1 MLLLYNYYYKKLF
14 YIFVYKIPLF
24 FLEGKTVPKVSATSL
39 ARELVAS
46 KGLLGLYRG
55 VGATGMRDVTFS
67 IIYFPMF
74 ARLNALGPRKKDG
87 SGIYFTFLTLTSNI
101 SYVFI
106 LLGDAVFWC
115 SFVSGC
121 AAGSSAALA
130 VNPIDVIKTR
140 LQAIKKSD
148 AEVEYKG
155 VVDCFM

>member
-1 MLLLYNYYYKKLF
+1 MTLNLNSLFILL
-14 YIFVYKIPLF
+14 I

-87 SGIYFTFLTLTSNI
+87 SGKYFVFLT
-101 SYVFI
+101 
-106 LLGDAVFWC
+106 
-115 SFVSGC
+115 
-121 AAGSSAALA
+121 
-130 VNPIDVIKTR
+130 
-140 LQAIKKSD
+140 
-148 AEVEYKG
+148 
-155 VVDCFM
+155 